1 MLGTFGT
8 GGILIV
14 VILLLIAHVRGG
26 GKFQPVK
33 SHHVFYWG
41 AVIGLTAASAG
52 TAIQKVG
59 LVGTEFSNA
68 LTKQSE
74 TFGNVG
80 PAAVAAAIVIIAFCF
95 KPNFP
100 KDLLCGIAAPGIL
113 SAAANFWAV
122 PVGIFTS
129 LMHTVAS

>member
-1 MLGTFGT
+1 MLGTFGA

-14 VILLLIAHVRGG
+14 VVLALIAHKRGG

-33 SHHVFYWG
+33 GHHVFYWG
-41 AVIGLTAASAG
+41 AVIGIVAASAG
-52 TAIQKVG
+52 NSLQKIG
-59 LVGTEFSNA
+59 LVSTEFSNA
-68 LTKQSE
+68 LTKQSD
-74 TFGNVG
+74 TFGAVG
-80 PAAVAAAIVIIAFCF
+80 PAAVAAAIIVIAFSF

-113 SAAANFWAV
+113 SAATGLWAI

-129 LMHTVAS
+129 LLHSVAS